1 MIRKRQKK
9 QADSLAPKILTAQ
22 FLLFANALIW
32 LGFGI
37 YVFVDMVKAH
47 NSASVIFLI
56 SFFLLFNVGAMVFCG
71 ITIGRRDSWAYYF
84 SLFIV
89 AVNAIFT
96 RVGQFEVFDLLAF
109 IFDIVVLV
117 FLLTIGRAYLK
128 ES

>member
-9 QADSLAPKILTAQ
+9 QADSLALKILTAQ

-47 NSASVIFLI
+47 NSSFVIFLI